1 MSKAL
6 AKDLLNKRFLGRAT
20 TTLLAWVGL
29 IAASGQLSDW
39 AFHLS
44 KHTWWPSAVFWTSM
58 IGLPLAIGRSWP
70 RPIEEIYQTPRTCIR
85 VVKGDLFDQGSEHLV
100 ITTCDTFD
108 TAIPNI
114 IALRSVQGQALQ
126 QIYNGDTVR
135 LDADLAAALTNV
147 APVGTVQKAGK
158 TARYPIGTVA
168 TISHP
173 SRNLYF
179 VAITIMSQ
187 NNTAQGTPDGLWA
200 SLNQLWEAINQS
212 SNDRPVCMPV
222 IGTGLSR
229 MSNILSIQDAL
240 RFAILSF
247 MFASRRNPVCSE
259 LRIVLRPDDY
269 DRLDRLELQA
279 FLTSLKPS

>member
-6 AKDLLNKRFLGRAT
+6 GKDLLNKRFLGRAA

-29 IAASGQLSDW
+29 VAGVGQLSDW
-39 AFHLS
+39 AFQLS
-44 KHTWWPSAVFWTSM
+44 KHTWWSPLVFWASL
-58 IGLPLAIGRSWP
+58 IGLPLAIWRSWP
-70 RPIEEIYQTPRTCIR
+70 RPIEETYQTPRTRIR
-85 VVKGDLFDQGSEHLV
+85 VLKGDLFDQGAEHLV

-114 IALRSVQGQALQ
+114 IALGSVQGQALQ
-126 QIYNGDTVR
+126 RIYNGDAAS
-135 LDADLAAALTNV
+135 LDADLTAALTNV
-147 APVGTVQKAGK
+147 APVATVQKAGK
-158 TARYPIGTVA
+158 TSRYPIGTVA
-168 TISHP
+168 TIRQP
-173 SRNLYF
+173 GRNLYF
-179 VAITIMSQ
+179 VAITMMSQ
-187 NNTAQGTPDGLWA
+187 NNTAQGTPDGLWT
-200 SLNQLWEAINQS
+200 SLNRLWEAINQS

-247 MFASRRNPVCSE
+247 MFASRQNPVCGE
-259 LRIVLRPDDY
+259 LRIVLRPEDY
-269 DRLDRLELQA
+269 ERLDRLELQA